1 MTALST
7 HDTKRTE
14 DVRARLLAVSGDT
27 AAWTECSRLFAAAAD
42 EQGVDRPTAHLM
54 WQTLVGVGEI
64 SADRLHTYLTKAV
77 REAKVHTAWV
87 DGDPDYEARVL
98 AMADLALAPGPLRSA
113 VEDAASRNAEPVR
126 ATVLG
131 QKLLQLLLPGEP
143 DTYQGCEVVN
153 LSLVDPDNR
162 REVDYDEHERRLRK
176 LRERGPADLDDE
188 KLLATCRALAVR
200 RELPDCF
207 GESGSYLP
215 LPASTEHVVGFLRGG
230 RVAAAATR
238 APRRLAGSG
247 GWREE
252 TITLPAGT
260 WHDELTGAAFE
271 GGAVRCAEVFAAL
284 PVALLVARDA

>member
-1 MTALST
+1 
-7 HDTKRTE
+7 
-14 DVRARLLAVSGDT
+14 
-27 AAWTECSRLFAAAAD
+27 
-42 EQGVDRPTAHLM
+42 M